1 MTPAISAGSTCL
13 SAACWRMM
21 SSWRSGSWISSTAWS
36 TGRTR
41 LSTATITAARP
52 ATSTSRR
59 LSSWRRRARARAER
73 ARLPERAVAGW
84 ALISGR
90 QLRKNR
96 RQLLLQFA
104 QAAGVFYSVGG
115 PLGLLGLRELARGAL
130 VDRLVAARGGPF
142 GPHRLIRHDGDR
154 GVVARLQPGLEQQRR
169 LHHERAGRA
178 LAGGVG

>member
-1 MTPAISAGSTCL
+1 MTPAISDGSTCL

-52 ATSTSRR
+52 PTSTSRR

-73 ARLPERAVAGW
+73 DRLPERAVAGW
-84 ALISGR
+84 ALISRR

-115 PLGLLGLRELARGAL
+115 ALGLLGLRELAGVAL
-130 VDRLVAARGGPF
+130 VDRLVAPRGGPP
-142 GPHRLIRHDGDR
+142 GADGLVRHHGDR
-154 GVVARLQPGLEQQRR
+154 GVVGGLEARLEQQRG
-169 LHHERAGRA
+169 LPH
-178 LAGGVG
+178 